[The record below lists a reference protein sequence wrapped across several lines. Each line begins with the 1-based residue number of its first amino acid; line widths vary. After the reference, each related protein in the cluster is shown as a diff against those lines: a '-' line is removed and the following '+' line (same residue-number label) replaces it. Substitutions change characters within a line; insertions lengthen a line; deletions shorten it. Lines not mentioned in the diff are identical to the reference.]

1 MGGTVRRSWKTIPA
15 EQLKPKQRVCLP
27 DGIKTVEKVEQML
40 PECLAEVLVTWEGGQ
55 VERYCNHK
63 QLLAE
68 GL

>member
-1 MGGTVRRSWKTIPA
+1 MRRSWKAIPA

-27 DGIKTVEKVEQML
+27 AGIKTVEKVEQMEPL
-40 PECLAEVLVTWEGGQ
+40 SLAEVLVTWEGGQ

-68 GL
+68 EL